1 MKGACNMNHQFPT
14 LFSPYKI
21 GNVEI
26 KNRICK
32 APQTTGLSH
41 MDGTVSSRL
50 VRCYEDLAKGEVG
63 MIIVEY
69 AFVDRDCS
77 KSASNQLGICD
88 DEYIV
93 GLGWLADTIK
103 NNDCVPCI
111 QIEHCGRQRFLGPP
125 MKSASPNPWPLMYE
139 RYGQAAIPEELTIEE
154 IHQLIEDFGR
164 AALRAKTAGFQVVEI
179 HGAHGY
185 LITNFLSPFTNQRKD
200 WYGGSRE
207 NRFRFLEQVFKR
219 CREYVGEDFPIIVRL
234 SGTDYEPGGMTIED
248 TIYYAK
254 RLEELGCAAIDVS
267 GGDHHQMIHQVSP
280 MQIPRG
286 HNVWAAEA
294 IKKEVNIPV
303 FATGSITQP
312 QFAEEIL
319 ASGKADFISMGR
331 PLLADPYWAKKA
343 MEGHPEDISPCI
355 RCNEGCLD
363 RGNHLGKSINCT
375 MNPLLGFEDA
385 LALRPAE
392 HPEKIAVVGGGPA
405 GMKAADAAALRGHQ
419 VSLFEKRKLGGYL
432 HEASYPEFKAD
443 IRDALN
449 YLVTQVRKHGV
460 TIVEKEAKLEDLT
473 DFDAVIV
480 AAGASPVGLKVPGVD
495 RPNVTLAVDVLCG
508 EAEKPSGKIV
518 VIGGGM
524 IGTETAVLFGQN
536 PDNQVT
542 IIEMLPQIMKGCSD
556 SDRTVYGEMIREHHI
571 QVFTSSRV
579 TEITDEGVVME
590 QNGRRRLIPADHVF
604 LATGMRPNRDLYDSL
619 KAQGRRVYNVGDSL
633 EPGKI
638 YDAIHTGYKAGWKI

>member
-1 MKGACNMNHQFPT
+1 MSNQFPT
-14 LFSPYKI
+14 LFSPCKI

-41 MDGTVSSRL
+41 MDGTVSERL

-69 AFVDRDCS
+69 AYVDRKCS

-103 NNDCVPCI
+103 NLDCVPCI

-139 RYGQAAIPEELTIEE
+139 RYGKAAIPEELSIEE
-154 IHQLIEDFGR
+154 IDQLVEDFGK
-164 AALRAKTAGFQVVEI
+164 AAWRAKTAGFQVVEI

-185 LITNFLSPFTNQRKD
+185 LITNFLSPFTNQRRD

-219 CREYVGEDFPIIVRL
+219 CKEYVGEDFPIIVRL

-248 TIYYAK
+248 TIYYAR

-267 GGDHHQMIHQVSP
+267 GGDHHQMIHQVTP
-280 MQIPRG
+280 MQLSRG

-294 IKKEVNIPV
+294 IKKEVSIPV
-303 FATGSITQP
+303 FATGSITLP
-312 QFAEEIL
+312 DYAEEIL

-343 MEGHPEDISPCI
+343 MEGRPEDIAPCI

-375 MNPLLGFEDA
+375 MNPTLGFEDA
-385 LALRPAE
+385 LAIRPAQT
-392 HPEKIAVVGGGPA
+392 PKKVAVVGGGPA
-405 GMKAADAAALRGHQ
+405 GLKAADTLALRGHQ
-419 VSLFEKRKLGGYL
+419 VTLFEKRKLGGYL

-443 IRDALN
+443 IRDALR
-449 YLVTQVRKHGV
+449 YLTTQVKKRGIA
-460 TIVEKEAKLEDLT
+460 IVEKAATAEDLK
-473 DFDAVIV
+473 DFDAVV
-480 AAGASPVGLKVPGVD
+480 LAAGASPVRLPVPGSD
-495 RPNVTLAVDVLCG
+495 RDHVMPAVDILTA
-508 EAEKPSGKIV
+508 EAKQPAGRLV
-518 VIGGGM
+518 VVGGGL
-524 IGTETAVLFGQN
+524 IGTETAVLLSQVEG
-536 PDNQVT
+536 NQVT
-542 IIEMLPQIMKGCSD
+542 IVEMLPEIMRECSD
-556 SDRTVYGEMIREHHI
+556 CDRIVYSDMIRENGI
-571 QVFTSSRV
+571 RVLTSTQVR
-579 TEITDEGVVME
+579 EISDAGVVVE
-590 QNGRRRLIPADHVF
+590 KQGRQETIPADYV
-604 LATGMRPNRDLYDSL
+604 LVAVGMKPNNDLYQAL
-619 KAQGRRVYNVGDSL
+619 KAMGKRVYNVGDSL
-633 EPGKI
+633 QTGKI
-638 YDAIHTGYKAGWKI
+638 YDAIHTGYKAALKI

>member
-1 MKGACNMNHQFPT
+1 MNKYYPT
-14 LFSPYKI
+14 LFSPCKI
-21 GNVEI
+21 GNVVI

-50 VRCYEDLAKGEVG
+50 VRCYEDLARGEVG

-69 AFVDRDCS
+69 AYVDRKCS

-103 NNDCVPCI
+103 NLDCVPCI

-139 RYGQAAIPEELTIEE
+139 RYGKAAIPEELTIEE
-154 IHQLIEDFGR
+154 IDQLVEDFGK
-164 AALRAKTAGFQVVEI
+164 AAWRAKTAGFQVVEI

-185 LITNFLSPFTNQRKD
+185 LITNFLSPFTNQRRD

-219 CREYVGEDFPIIVRL
+219 CKEYVGEDFPIIVRL

-248 TIYYAK
+248 TVYYAQ
-254 RLEELGCAAIDVS
+254 RLEALGCAAIDVS
-267 GGDHHQMIHQVSP
+267 GGDHHQMIHQVTP
-280 MQIPRG
+280 MQLSRG

-294 IKKEVNIPV
+294 VKKAVGIPV

-312 QFAEEIL
+312 DYAEEIL

-343 MEGHPEDISPCI
+343 MEGRPEDISPCI

-375 MNPLLGFEDA
+375 MNPTLGFEDA
-385 LALRPAE
+385 LAIRPAE
-392 HPEKIAVVGGGPA
+392 VKRRVAVVGGGPA
-405 GMKAADAAALRGHQ
+405 GLKAADTAALRGHQ
-419 VSLFEKRKLGGYL
+419 VTLFEKRALGGYL
-432 HEASYPEFKAD
+432 HEASFPEFKAD
-443 IRDALN
+443 IRDALK
-449 YLVTQVRKHGV
+449 YLVTQVNKHGV
-460 TIVEKEAKLEDLT
+460 EVVAKEAALEDLAG
-473 DFDAVIV
+473 FDAVIV
-480 AAGASPVGLKVPGVD
+480 ATGCTPAGLPVPGAD
-495 RPNVTLAVDVLCG
+495 GPNVTLAVDAL
-508 EAEKPSGKIV
+508 KPDGIRPKGNIV
-518 VIGGGM
+518 VIGGGL
-524 IGTETAVLFGQN
+524 IGVETAVQFSLEPEN
-536 PDNQVT
+536 RVT
-542 IIEMLPQIMKGCSD
+542 VIEMLPQIMNGCSD
-556 SDRTVYGEMIREHHI
+556 CDHIVYGDMIREKQI

-579 TEITDEGVVME
+579 TGITREGVAFE
-590 QNGRRRLIPADHVF
+590 HQGRKQLAMADHVF
-604 LATGMRPNRDLYDSL
+604 LATGMKPDRGLYEQL
-619 KAQGRRVYNVGDSL
+619 LAQGVRVYNVGDSQT
-633 EPGKI
+633 PGKI
-638 YDAIHTGYKAGWKI
+638 YDAIHSGYKAGLKV